1 MEEQVVE
8 TFTIIN
14 KLGLHARA
22 ASHFVQ
28 VASKFESEVFV
39 TKNDQEVNGKS
50 IMGIL
55 ILAAPKGAEI
65 LVKAVGPDAMAA
77 VAALGELIN
86 SRFGED

>member
-1 MEEQVVE
+1 MEEQSIK
-8 TFTIIN
+8 TFTISN

-28 VASKFESEVFV
+28 VASKFESEIFV
-39 TKNDQEVNGKS
+39 SKNEQEVNGKS

-65 LVKAVGPDAMAA
+65 LVKAVGPDASQA
-77 VAALGELIN
+77 VVALGELIDN
-86 SRFGED
+86 RFGEE

>member
-1 MEEQVVE
+1 MEEQIVKI
-8 TFTIIN
+8 FTISN

-39 TKNDQEVNGKS
+39 SKNDQEVNGKS

-65 LVKAVGPDAMAA
+65 SIKAVGPDAAQA
-77 VAALGELIN
+77 VVALGELIDN
-86 SRFGED
+86 RFGED

>member
-1 MEEQVVE
+1 MEEQVME
-8 TFTIIN
+8 TFTISN

-28 VASKFESEVFV
+28 VASRFACEIFV
-39 TKNDQEVNGKS
+39 SKNDQEVNGKS

-65 LVKAVGPDAMAA
+65 SVKATGPDAAQA
-77 VAALGELIN
+77 VVALGELIN
-86 SRFGED
+86 NRFGED

>member
-8 TFTIIN
+8 TFTISN

-28 VASKFESEVFV
+28 VASKFECEIFV
-39 TKNDQEVNGKS
+39 SKNEQEVNGKS

-55 ILAAPKGAEI
+55 ILAAPKGAQI
-65 LVKAVGPDAMAA
+65 SVKATGPDAAQA
-77 VAALGELIN
+77 LVALGELIN

>member
-1 MEEQVVE
+1 MEDTVLK
-8 TFTIIN
+8 TFTISN

-28 VASKFESEVFV
+28 VASRFESEIFV
-39 TKNDQEVNGKS
+39 TKNAQEVNGKS

-65 LVKAVGPDAMAA
+65 SIKAVGSDAMAA
-77 VAALGELIN
+77 VAALGELIDN
-86 SRFGED
+86 RFGEE

>member
-1 MEEQVVE
+1 MEETVVKIL
-8 TFTIIN
+8 TISN

-28 VASKFESEVFV
+28 VASRFESEIFV
-39 TKNDQEVNGKS
+39 TKNEQEVNGKS

-65 LVKAVGPDAMAA
+65 SIKAVGSDSMAA
-77 VAALGELIN
+77 VAALGELIDN
-86 SRFGED
+86 RFGEE

>member
-1 MEEQVVE
+1 MGDQVIKV
-8 TFTIIN
+8 FTISN

-28 VASKFESEVFV
+28 VASKFESEIFV
-39 TKNDQEVNGKS
+39 SKSDQEVNGKS

-65 LVKAVGPDAMAA
+65 SVKAVGPDASEAI
-77 VAALGELIN
+77 AALGELIDN
-86 SRFGED
+86 RFGEE

>member
-1 MEEQVVE
+1 MEDQVVK
-8 TFTIIN
+8 TFTISN

-28 VASKFESEVFV
+28 VASKFECEIFV
-39 TKNDQEVNGKS
+39 SKSDQEVNGKS

-65 LVKAVGPDAMAA
+65 SIKATGSDASQA
-77 VAALGELIN
+77 VSALGELIDN
-86 SRFGED
+86 RFGEE

>member
-1 MEEQVVE
+1 MEETVVKI
-8 TFTIIN
+8 FTISN

-28 VASKFESEVFV
+28 VASRFESEIFV
-39 TKNDQEVNGKS
+39 TKNEQEVNGKS

-65 LVKAVGPDAMAA
+65 SIKAVGSDAMAA
-77 VAALGELIN
+77 VAALGELIDN
-86 SRFGED
+86 RFGEE